1 MPGPA
6 PARTAPDGP
15 WSPKAYL
22 TYSAERTQPFIDL
35 VSRSRVAQPERIVDL
50 GCGPGNGMPV
60 LRSMWPQAQILGIDS
75 SADMLDRARRATAE
89 DSGIDYQHSDIR
101 TVELDQPADLIVS
114 NAALQWI
121 PEHRSLLSRIQ
132 DNIAPGGVLAVQIP
146 GNFAEPSH
154 RLLSELAGKEPYREH
169 IDPAAMLQRT
179 AEVIDYMHDVAGE
192 GWEVEGWETTYH
204 HVLQGENPVYD
215 WVASA
220 AARPV
225 LQGLPSRLQE
235 QFTAE
240 YKAALREAYPR
251 THLGTVLRFR
261 RLFFI
266 ARRTD

>member
-1 MPGPA
+1 MSGPA

-15 WSPKAYL
+15 WSPGAYL

-35 VSRSRVAQPERIVDL
+35 IARSRVSRPDRIVDL

-60 LRSMWPQAQILGIDS
+60 LRSMWPDAAILGIDS
-75 SADMLDRARRATAE
+75 SADMLARARRATA
-89 DSGIDYQHSDIR
+89 DDPKIDYQQSDIR
-101 TVELDQPADLIVS
+101 TVDLEQPADLIVS

-121 PEHRSLLSRIQ
+121 PEHRSLLGRIQ
-132 DNIAPGGVLAVQIP
+132 EFIAPGGVLAVQIP

-154 RLLSELAGKEPYREH
+154 RLLAELAGQEPYREH
-169 IDPAAMLQRT
+169 IDPAAMLQPT
-179 AEVIDYMHDVAGE
+179 AEVIDYMHDVAGD
-192 GWEVEGWETTYH
+192 GWTVEGWETTYH
-204 HVLQGENPVYD
+204 HVLQGADPVYE

-240 YKAALREAYPR
+240 YKAALNEAYPP
-251 THLGTVLRFR
+251 TDLGTVLRFR
-261 RLFFI
+261 RMFFI
-266 ARRTD
+266 ARRAG